1 MSDDPGEIPG
11 ACPKRQPLPQSPY
24 YACRETVKLLSGT
37 VHMPL
42 SFHAIE
48 KEQGTLSTLQKI
60 LLSTDGSVTSL
71 LEAIE
76 GEEVT
81 ITTLSQQVVPADANT
96 ASDLD
101 IRAGSEVNHRVV
113 ELKNSRTG
121 AVLIF
126 AVSDTPLERL
136 EPGFKSDLM
145 QADIPIGRIL
155 AKHSIES
162 RREISDMG
170 VRASDESM
178 SRIFGVPENDPL
190 LFRKYRI
197 IRQGKPFISIEEVFP
212 ANSFCTGPG
221 VLVSAPSRLHLGLI
235 DLNGALG
242 RIDGGIGIALSL
254 PRTVIIAERASEL
267 IVVGG
272 GPQSSG
278 RAQDAAQKVLSF
290 LGISGSARIT
300 IRTVP
305 DDHVGLGSGTALSL
319 SVARAICE
327 LYGVTVPV
335 RDLAAMTG
343 RGGTSGIGT
352 AVFECGGLI
361 IDGGH
366 SFGPGKEKQDYRPS
380 SASGGIRS
388 AQVITRHAFPDDWQ
402 ILLVIPTPEVPVS
415 GATETAIFKE
425 SCPVPVEE
433 VREICHEVVM
443 RLLPGA
449 VEHDL
454 DLFGAA
460 VNRIQ
465 EIGFKRI
472 ERERQSP
479 AIRALPACLRDAGA
493 ACAGMSSFGPAV
505 YAITDTGLAG
515 LETVAWNLLSDQKA
529 TIIRTRAD
537 NQGAV
542 VRHL

>member
-1 MSDDPGEIPG
+1 
-11 ACPKRQPLPQSPY
+11 
-24 YACRETVKLLSGT
+24 
-37 VHMPL
+37 MPA
-42 SFHAIE
+42 SFDTIE

-81 ITTLSQQVVPADANT
+81 ITTLSQEVVPADTDT
-96 ASDLD
+96 AAELE
-101 IRAGSEVNHRVV
+101 IRAGNEVNHRVV
-113 ELKNSRTG
+113 ELRNSRTG
-121 AVLIF
+121 EILIF

-136 EPGFKSDLM
+136 EPGFRSDLM
-145 QADIPIGRIL
+145 RADIPIGRIL
-155 AKHSIES
+155 KKHSIES

-170 VRASDESM
+170 VRAADKAM
-178 SRIFGVPENDPL
+178 SRIFGVPEQDPL

-212 ANSFCTGPG
+212 GSSFCTGSG

-242 RIDGGIGIALSL
+242 RIDGGIGITLSL
-254 PRTVIIAERASEL
+254 PRTVIVAEKAPDLTIMGGSTESARRA
-267 IVVGG
+267 GD
-272 GPQSSG
+272 SG
-278 RAQDAAQKVLSF
+278 RKVLSS
-290 LGISGSARIT
+290 LGISGGARIT
-300 IRTVP
+300 FRAEP
-305 DDHVGLGSGTALSL
+305 PGHVGLGSGTALSL
-319 SVARAICE
+319 STARAICE
-327 LYGVTVPV
+327 LYGTPVPV
-335 RDLAAMTG
+335 RDLAILTG

-352 AVFECGGLI
+352 AAFESGGLI

-366 SFGPGKEKQDYRPS
+366 SFGSDREKQEYRPS
-380 SASGGIRS
+380 SASGGIRP
-388 AQVITRHAFPDDWQ
+388 AQVTTRHDFPEDWE
-402 ILLVIPTPEVPVS
+402 ILLVIPEPGTRVS
-415 GATETAIFKE
+415 GRDEQDIFRE
-425 SCPVPVEE
+425 SCPVPIGE

-443 RLLPGA
+443 RLLPGV
-449 VEHDL
+449 VEQDL

-479 AIRALPACLRDAGA
+479 LIRSIESCLRDAGA

-505 YAITDTGLAG
+505 YAITDSGLAG
-515 LETVAWNLLSDQKA
+515 LESSARDLIGEHA
-529 TIIRTRAD
+529 AIIRTRAD
-537 NQGAV
+537 NTGAM